1 MGIYTLDEMIER
13 IEREKKREEQRKK
26 IKTRLKLKQEKLKR
40 TNHFIIQFSLI
51 MSILKNL

>member
-26 IKTRLKLKQEKLKR
+26 IKMRLKLKQEKLKR